1 MNARIIDADKCIG
14 CGKCVADCICNYLA
28 LSEIWGGGKHK
39 ASCRERGRCID
50 CGHCTAICP
59 QGAIIGG
66 KAIYQIEDSDALL
79 DVMASKRSV
88 RHYVKDAVIESS
100 VLNKIILAGQSAP
113 TEKNRKSV
121 RILMIKEALPL
132 VYNKAL
138 DYLVE
143 EVKKTGPI
151 NPLYTPTLEM
161 DAHRDEVLWNA
172 EYLVVL
178 VGLPARVAEAPM
190 ASERMQL
197 VASQYQVGSVYRGDM
212 KEAINHAAELREFL
226 QIKDNEEALIA
237 FSLGMTDLT
246 YRLPAVKLNRPVSF
260 L

>member
-1 MNARIIDADKCIG
+1 MNARTIDKSKCIG
-14 CGKCVADCICNYLA
+14 CGKCVADCVCNYLIINEA
-28 LSEIWGGGKHK
+28 GK
-39 ASCRERGRCID
+39 ASCKQRARCID

-66 KAIYQIEDSDALL
+66 KAAYQIEGQDALL
-79 DVMASKRSV
+79 DVMARKRSV
-88 RHYVKDAVIESS
+88 RHYVKGAAIGPS
-100 VLNKIILAGQSAP
+100 VLNKILLAAQSAP
-113 TEKNRKSV
+113 TEKNRKSA
-121 RILMIKEALPL
+121 RILMIKESLPF

-161 DAHRDEVLWNA
+161 DAQRENVLWNA
-172 EYLVVL
+172 EFLVAF
-178 VGLPARVAEAPM
+178 VGIPARVVEAPM
-190 ASERMQL
+190 AAERMQL

-212 KEAINHAAELREFL
+212 KDAINHSAELRQFL
-226 QIKDNEEALIA
+226 QIKENEEVLIA
-237 FSLGMTDLT
+237 FAMGMTDLN
-246 YRLPAVKLNRPVSF
+246 YRLPAVKTNRPVHF